1 MDFSDYQDEHHF
13 RELWESVEVARPVHY
28 SLFTFGESQL
38 PYFLVLHAASV
49 GGTVS
54 IRQGEVRITRPTI
67 ITPDSARPEFRN
79 FFEDH
84 ADEGIIDFLMARTA
98 GFSHLKFDN
107 SSGPDRIVSDSV
119 QEAVDKLNRQLDAE
133 DEEHVAILT
142 APPMLAGVA
151 VLKYAAERVWSSAP
165 DNVQEL
171 RERGFLP

>member
-1 MDFSDYQDEHHF
+1 MDFSDYHDEQHF
-13 RELWESVEVARPVHY
+13 QQLWESVEIARPVHY

-38 PYFLVLHAASV
+38 PYFLVLHAKSA

-67 ITPDSARPEFRN
+67 ITPDSARPEFHN

-84 ADEGIIDFLMARTA
+84 GDEGIIDFLMARTA

-107 SSGPDRIVSDSV
+107 TSGPDRIVSDSV
-119 QEAVDKLNRQLDAE
+119 QEAVDRLSQQLDTEEE
-133 DEEHVAILT
+133 DQVAILT
-142 APPMLAGVA
+142 APPPLAGVA
-151 VLKYAAERVWSSAP
+151 VLKYAAERVWSSAH